1 MTSEGSGADP
11 SVRRFSGDAPAQVA
25 KRLFNATRPKF
36 FPASVLPVLAGTAW
50 GASVAG
56 TFDGVVLFLAL
67 LSTVCVHAGANVLN
81 DVGDD
86 AIGTDR
92 INDDMIH
99 PYTGGS
105 RFIQEGIMSP
115 AGMARLGISLL
126 VVAAVG
132 GFVLLSMKGATVLA
146 FGVAGVTLATLY
158 SLGPAR
164 LSCLGLGELAVG
176 IGFGVLP
183 VCGAAWLQSGV
194 LDTSALLFS
203 LPVSA
208 WVANILL
215 INEVPDRRAD
225 GATGKRTLPVRVGL
239 DATARL
245 YIALHVVAAV
255 AVVWLTA
262 RGALPLLAPLVP
274 IGLLAMALPS
284 ARAIRA
290 GVDRRETLTQG
301 IETTLAIH
309 TIGTLWLTGCAL
321 YLLLFSAG

>member
-25 KRLFNATRPKF
+25 RRLFNATRPKF

-50 GASVAG
+50 GSGVAG
-56 TFDGVVLFLAL
+56 AFDGVVLLLAL
-67 LSTVCVHAGANVLN
+67 LATICVHAGANVLN

-92 INDDMIH
+92 INHDLIH

-115 AGMARLGISLL
+115 VGMARLGISLL

-132 GFVLLSMKGATVLA
+132 GLVLLSMKGVTVLA
-146 FGVAGVTLATLY
+146 FGIAGVALATLY

-164 LSCLGLGELAVG
+164 LSCLGLGELGVG

-194 LDTSALLFS
+194 LDTSVLLFS

-215 INEVPDRRAD
+215 INEVPDLRAD
-225 GATGKRTLPVRVGL
+225 AATGKRTLPVRLGL

-245 YIALHVVAAV
+245 YMALQLFAAAV
-255 AVVWLTA
+255 VVWLA
-262 RGALPLLAPLVP
+262 VREALPLLAPLVP
-274 IGLLAMALPS
+274 IGLLAMARPAS
-284 ARAIRA
+284 RAIRA
-290 GVDRRETLTQG
+290 GVDRREAMTRG
-301 IETTLAIH
+301 IEATLAIH
-309 TIGTLWLTGCAL
+309 TIGTLWLAACAL
-321 YLLLFSAG
+321 YLLLFRAG